1 MSKVPT
7 VNGVSDVLTERF
19 GSAFFLRTE
28 RPELAAPPAAGQPR
42 PLQMSPQQSFDS
54 LAYYT
59 WFVESSPLSTMLGAA
74 ALVLVILAGCL
85 FPLWPPFMRLG
96 VWYLS
101 LGVMG
106 LIGLFFGIAIVRLIL
121 WVITSLVM
129 KRGIWWFPNLFEDVS
144 VVSPPFFQADTAK
157 LPD

>member
-1 MSKVPT
+1 
-7 VNGVSDVLTERF
+7 
-19 GSAFFLRTE
+19 
-28 RPELAAPPAAGQPR
+28 
-42 PLQMSPQQSFDS
+42 MSPQQSFDS

-144 VVSPPFFQADTAK
+144 VVSPPFFQAHNAKTA
-157 LPD
+157 